1 MVKEKLLDVLES
13 FGVPVY
19 LQGTL
24 AEDKPYPDEFITF
37 FTLYADDGAHYDDE
51 TTSYVWRF
59 SVMYYAN
66 DAEKVNTKPD
76 EIRAALK
83 AAGFIPQGKAHDILS
98 DEPTHTGAAMEF
110 LIVETEQ

>member
-1 MVKEKLLDVLES
+1 MKEKLIEILES

-24 AEDKPYPDEFITF
+24 AEDKAYPDEFITF
-37 FTLYADDGAHYDDE
+37 FTMYADDAAHYDDE
-51 TTSYVWRF
+51 TTSYEWRF
-59 SVMYYAN
+59 AVVYYAN
-66 DAEKVNTKPD
+66 DAAKVNTKPD

-83 AAGFIPQGKAHDILS
+83 AAGFIPQGKAHDVLS

-110 LIVETEQ
+110 LIVEAEQ